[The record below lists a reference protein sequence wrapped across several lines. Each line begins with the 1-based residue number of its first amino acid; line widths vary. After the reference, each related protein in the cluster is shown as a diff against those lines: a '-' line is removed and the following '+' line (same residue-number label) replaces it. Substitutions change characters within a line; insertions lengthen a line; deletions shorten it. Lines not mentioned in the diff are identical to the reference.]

1 MDFTFELK
9 VRISGEAT
17 EDEMIEFIKY
27 SLGIGS
33 TSMDN
38 PFISE
43 EDAAAI
49 EDVEIL

>member
-1 MDFTFELK
+1 MEFTFELTVK
-9 VRISGEAT
+9 ISGEAT
-17 EDEMIEFIKY
+17 EDETIEFIKY

-33 TSMDN
+33 TTMDN

-43 EDAAAI
+43 EDAAKI